1 MLRTALR
8 PQWVAFLL
16 VVMVFAAVFA
26 WLGKWQLERA
36 VIAAQPVNTAT
47 EIVVPLA
54 SLTAPGQA
62 IPVTA
67 GAHMAQV
74 SGVQVPD
81 SFTILTGRLN
91 QGAAGF
97 WVVGRVVTSGQG
109 ASAVSL
115 PVAYGWA
122 STQAQAE
129 QAITTLNAAASTAAK
144 TPTTAPATSF
154 TGRFMPA
161 EGPAEPSNKA
171 NPAEQNTL
179 APAALV
185 NQWPAYQGS
194 IYWGYL
200 IDAAAPAGLVAID
213 SKPPVDDAS
222 LNWLNIFYAIEW
234 VVFAGF
240 AFYIWWRMVKDA
252 WERELEEKSLVA
264 AAAEPGDPGKPAT
277 GAN

>member
-16 VVMVFAAVFA
+16 LVMLFAAVFA

-47 EIVVPLA
+47 ETVLPLA
-54 SLTAPGQA
+54 SLTPPGQA
-62 IPVTA
+62 IPVSA
-67 GAHMAQV
+67 GAHRAST
-74 SGVQVPD
+74 SGTQVPG

-91 QGAAGF
+91 QGTAGY
-97 WVVGRVVTSGQG
+97 WVVGRVVTAGQG

-122 STQAQAE
+122 ATEAQAQ
-129 QAITTLNAAASTAAK
+129 QAITTLNDQATK
-144 TPTTAPATSF
+144 APAATAY

-161 EGPAEPSNKA
+161 EGPAEPNNHA
-171 NPAEQNTL
+171 QPFEQNTL

-185 NQWPAYQGS
+185 NQWPGYQGS

-200 IDAAAPAGLVAID
+200 IDAAAPAGLTTIE

-252 WERELEEKSLVA
+252 WERELEENAL
-264 AAAEPGDPGKPAT
+264 AAAEAAGKPT
-277 GAN
+277 TSAN